1 VKQRTTRKSDNT
13 ENIIVELIKDG
24 KGKTIGQRIDYG
36 GDRIMMT
43 DASGRCK
50 GWYLKSQNR
59 TFNASGVN
67 MGTGDQLVRLLDG
80 R

>member
-1 VKQRTTRKSDNT
+1 MVQ
-13 ENIIVELIKDG
+13 LIKDG
-24 KGKTIGQRIDYG
+24 NGKTIGQRVDYG
-36 GDRIMMT
+36 GDRITMQ
-43 DASGRCK
+43 DSSGKCK

-80 R
+80 H

>member
-1 VKQRTTRKSDNT
+1 MKQRTTRKSDNT

-36 GDRIMMT
+36 GDRVMMT